1 MDPDPALKMY
11 TWRKNEGLLQDI
23 LEGTIRDEYKEGMS
37 DPTRMVARYEK
48 KTNKRL
54 RAERQDVKREMIK
67 ANHVLEKLGMN

>member
-1 MDPDPALKMY
+1 M
-11 TWRKNEGLLQDI
+11 